1 MADARRHRAGGATSR
16 FGNPYRI
23 GMTVPDD
30 WTVGPGVHVASREFR
45 VGRDVTVLND
55 ARPVAGVGYLPVNA
69 TSPAAASS
77 GLNELQPTSTAA
89 LDAARVATRNARLT
103 TWRRVSP

>member
-1 MADARRHRAGGATSR
+1 
-16 FGNPYRI
+16 
-23 GMTVPDD
+23 MTVPDD

-55 ARPVAGVGYLPVNA
+55 PRPVAGVGYLPVNAFVLHAAEPAEKANA

-89 LDAARVATRNARLT
+89 LDTARVATRNARLT